1 NRGVFEGS
9 PSELPGRSQE
19 VSGNRHPQMND
30 RCLARGNLIQ
40 EQDSAYE
47 LLWPFFFSGVG
58 CQCSGFSPPNS
69 DLTPDTRHL
78 KPLVDPVT
86 GGQKRNSD

>member
-1 NRGVFEGS
+1 
-9 PSELPGRSQE
+9 GRSQE

-47 LLWPFFFSGVG
+47 LLWPHFL
-58 CQCSGFSPPNS
+58 NS
-69 DLTPDTRHL
+69 RGKGARGTVCHCYYG
-78 KPLVDPVT
+78 PV
-86 GGQKRNSD
+86 